1 MIKYALKISVH
12 VKVTTTVYHLLL
24 SSSKRK
30 EFMRASKE
38 QTTASAEISRVSSAS
53 RAITILEEPANQE
66 EAKKWLVMAVVG
78 IGGFMA
84 ALNSASLI
92 IILPTLQSD
101 LNTDLINILWVLLAY
116 TLASAVL
123 LLSVGRLA
131 DLIGNKRIYL
141 LGYLVF
147 GLGSALCALANNVW
161 VLIAA
166 RFIQGI
172 GGALLMAN
180 TSAIITH
187 TFPKRELGRALG
199 IASATFSVGT
209 ALGPIVGGLLT
220 DAINWHWA
228 FWFNVPLAAI
238 GLVLAALYLHSEVGA
253 RQQTQRE
260 GFDWAGAI
268 LLAIS
273 LSALLYFV
281 SLGPL
286 YGWGSA
292 RILGALALSIV
303 TGVCFIWRQLIA
315 QQPLLQLR
323 LFNNRLFTMAN
334 LSAALA
340 SMGMIAVLFLMPFYL
355 EDVLRYTL
363 FQSALLLTPYPATM
377 LIVAPISGWLSDRLG
392 SRTLGTLGMALS
404 ALSLLWMSSLTIHS
418 TYGEVA
424 VRLVL
429 LGLGMGLFQSPN
441 NSAVMS
447 SAPAHQRGVASAVL
461 GTMRNLGT
469 MLGIGITGAV
479 FVSFMPFSAFLQ
491 LALTGETS
499 QSGVDAVISAFRICY
514 WAATFFATLGILTSL
529 SRGSVR
535 HRATEQAA

>member
-1 MIKYALKISVH
+1 
-12 VKVTTTVYHLLL
+12 
-24 SSSKRK
+24 
-30 EFMRASKE
+30 MRASE
-38 QTTASAEISRVSSAS
+38 QDALSPAAAGAAANGSASNQITRTTAEQAQRDETGDLSA
-53 RAITILEEPANQE
+53 N
-66 EAKKWLVMAVVG
+66 KWLVMLVVG
-78 IGGFMA
+78 VGGFMA

-92 IILPTLQSD
+92 IILPTLQKD
-101 LNTDLINILWVLLAY
+101 LNTDLINILWVMLAY
-116 TLASAVL
+116 VLASAVL

-141 LGYLVF
+141 LGYLIF
-147 GLGSALCALANNVW
+147 GLGSLLCALANNVW
-161 VLIAA
+161 LLIAA
-166 RFIQGI
+166 RFVQGI

-199 IASATFSVGT
+199 VSSLAFSVGT
-209 ALGPIVGGLLT
+209 TLGPIVGGILT

-228 FWFNVPLAAI
+228 FWFNVPIAVIGLFLAAR
-238 GLVLAALYLHSEVGA
+238 YLHNEVGA
-253 RQQTQRE
+253 RRQTQRE
-260 GFDWAGAI
+260 RFDWVGAV

-292 RILGALALSIV
+292 RILGTLALSV
-303 TGVCFIWRQLIA
+303 AAAVFFIIRQLNTP
-315 QQPLLQLR
+315 QPLLQLR

-334 LSAALA
+334 LSASLA

-355 EDVLRYTL
+355 EDVLHYTL
-363 FQSALLLTPYPATM
+363 FQSALLLTPYPVTM

-392 SRTLGTLGMALS
+392 SRTLGTIGMALS
-404 ALSLLWMSSLTIHS
+404 AASLLWMSSLTIHS

-424 VRLVL
+424 IRLVL

-447 SAPAHQRGVASAVL
+447 SAPATHRGVASAVL

-479 FVSFMPFSAFLQ
+479 FVSFMPYNAFLQ
-491 LALTGETS
+491 LALNGETT
-499 QSGVDAVISAFRICY
+499 QTGADAVIAAFRICY
-514 WAATFFATLGILTSL
+514 WAATVFAVLGVITSL
-529 SRGSVR
+529 SRGQAR
-535 HRATEQAA
+535 EQIKQPVA

>member
-1 MIKYALKISVH
+1 MRTSEEE
-12 VKVTTTVYHLLL
+12 TL
-24 SSSKRK
+24 SLAGSSD
-30 EFMRASKE
+30 A
-38 QTTASAEISRVSSAS
+38 ASASLSKPGAAIAEGASDPSA
-53 RAITILEEPANQE
+53 R
-66 EAKKWLVMAVVG
+66 KWLIMAVVG
-78 IGGFMA
+78 VGGFMA

-101 LNTDLINILWVLLAY
+101 LHTDLINILWVLLAY

-141 LGYLVF
+141 LGYLIF
-147 GLGSALCALANNVW
+147 GLGSTLCALAPNVGI
-161 VLIAA
+161 LIAA
-166 RFIQGI
+166 RAIQGI

-187 TFPKRELGRALG
+187 TFPKKELGRALG

-209 ALGPIVGGLLT
+209 TLGPIVGGLLT

-228 FWFNVPLAAI
+228 FWFNVPLAVI
-238 GLVLAALYLHSEVGA
+238 GLVMAALYLHSEVGA
-253 RQQTQRE
+253 RTTAHQEQ
-260 GFDWAGAI
+260 FDWVGAV

-273 LSALLYFV
+273 LAALLFFV

-286 YGWGSA
+286 YGWASV
-292 RILGALALSIV
+292 RMLGALTIFIV
-303 TGVCFIWRQLIA
+303 AAVLFVVRQLSA
-315 QQPLLQLR
+315 PQPLLQLR
-323 LFNNRLFTMAN
+323 LFQNRLFTMAN
-334 LSAALA
+334 LSAAFA

-355 EDVLRYTL
+355 EDVLHHSL
-363 FQSALLLTPYPATM
+363 FESAILLTPYPLTM

-392 SRTLGTLGMALS
+392 SRTLGTIGMALS
-404 ALSLLWMSSLTIHS
+404 ALSLLWMSSLTTTS
-418 TYGEVA
+418 TYGDVA
-424 VRLVL
+424 IRLVV

-447 SAPAHQRGVASAVL
+447 SAPSTQRGVASAVL

-479 FVSFMPFSAFLQ
+479 FVSFMPYNAFLQ
-491 LALTGETS
+491 LALNGETS
-499 QSGVDAVISAFRICY
+499 QAGVDAVIAAFRICY
-514 WAATFFATLGILTSL
+514 WAATLFAVLGVITSL
-529 SRGSVR
+529 SRGKVR
-535 HRATEQAA
+535 PQVSSQQAA

>member
-1 MIKYALKISVH
+1 
-12 VKVTTTVYHLLL
+12 
-24 SSSKRK
+24 
-30 EFMRASKE
+30 MR
-38 QTTASAEISRVSSAS
+38 TH
-53 RAITILEEPANQE
+53 QE
-66 EAKKWLVMAVVG
+66 EALASAKSGSAASVNLSKPETTFDESAGDPTARKWLVMAVVG
-78 IGGFMA
+78 VGGFMA

-92 IILPTLQSD
+92 IILPTLQAD
-101 LNTDLINILWVLLAY
+101 LHTDLINILWVMLAY
-116 TLASAVL
+116 VLASAVL

-131 DLIGNKRIYL
+131 DLIGNKRIYV
-141 LGYLVF
+141 LGYLIF
-147 GLGSALCALANNVW
+147 GLGSTLCALAGNVW

-166 RFIQGI
+166 RFVQGI

-209 ALGPIVGGLLT
+209 TLGPIVGGLLT

-228 FWFNVPLAAI
+228 FWFNVPFAAI
-238 GLVLAALYLHSEVGA
+238 GLVLAALYLHSEIGA
-253 RQQTQRE
+253 RQNTGRE
-260 GFDWAGAI
+260 GFDWIGAV

-286 YGWGSA
+286 YGWSSA
-292 RILGALALSIV
+292 RMLGTLAIFLVTAAL
-303 TGVCFIWRQLIA
+303 FIGRQLVA
-315 QQPLLQLR
+315 PAPLLHLR
-323 LFNNRLFTMAN
+323 LFQHRLFTMAN

-355 EDVLRYTL
+355 EDVLHYSL
-363 FQSALLLTPYPATM
+363 FLSAVLLTPYPLTM

-392 SRTLGTLGMALS
+392 SRTLGTIGMALS
-404 ALSLLWMSSLTIHS
+404 ALSLLWMSTLGIHS
-418 TYGEVA
+418 TYGDVA
-424 VRLVL
+424 VRLVV

-447 SAPAHQRGVASAVL
+447 SAPSTRRGIASAVL

-479 FVSFMPFSAFLQ
+479 FVSFMPYNAFLQ
-491 LALTGETS
+491 LALTGETT
-499 QSGVDAVISAFRICY
+499 QSGVDAVIAAFRICY
-514 WAATFFATLGILTSL
+514 WAATLFAVLGIITSL
-529 SRGSVR
+529 SRGKSLPQTA
-535 HRATEQAA
+535 HQAA

>member
-1 MIKYALKISVH
+1 
-12 VKVTTTVYHLLL
+12 
-24 SSSKRK
+24 
-30 EFMRASKE
+30 MRASQEKTSDPNE
-38 QTTASAEISRVSSAS
+38 ISSASGTTASAAVAVPETTTDQVVVR
-53 RAITILEEPANQE
+53 
-66 EAKKWLVMAVVG
+66 KWLVMAVVG
-78 IGGFMA
+78 VGGFMA

-101 LNTDLINILWVLLAY
+101 LHTDLINILWVLLAY
-116 TLASAVL
+116 ILASGVL

-141 LGYLVF
+141 LGYLIF
-147 GLGSALCALANNVW
+147 GLGSTFCALAANVW
-161 VLIAA
+161 ILIAA
-166 RFIQGI
+166 RFIQGV

-187 TFPKRELGRALG
+187 TFPRRELGRALG
-199 IASATFSVGT
+199 VASATFSVGT
-209 ALGPIVGGLLT
+209 TLGPIVGGLLT

-228 FWFNVPLAAI
+228 FWFNVPFAAI
-238 GLVLAALYLHSEVGA
+238 GLGLAARYLHSEVGT
-253 RQQTQRE
+253 RQQAQRE
-260 GFDWAGAI
+260 RFDWAGAV

-292 RILGALALSIV
+292 RILGTLAISIV
-303 TGVCFIWRQLIA
+303 AGACFIWRQLTA
-315 QQPLLQLR
+315 RQPLLHLR

-334 LSAALA
+334 LSASLA

-355 EDVLRYTL
+355 EDVLHYTL
-363 FQSALLLTPYPATM
+363 FQSALLLTPYPLTM

-392 SRTLGTLGMALS
+392 SRTLGTLGMSLS
-404 ALSLLWMSSLTIHS
+404 ALSLLWMSTLTIHS
-418 TYGEVA
+418 TYSDVA
-424 VRLVL
+424 VRLVV

-447 SAPAHQRGVASAVL
+447 SAPANQRGIASAVL

-479 FVSFMPFSAFLQ
+479 FVSFMPYAAFLQ
-491 LALTGETS
+491 LALNGTTS
-499 QSGVDAVISAFRICY
+499 QSGVDAVIAAFRLCY
-514 WAATFFATLGILTSL
+514 WAATFFAVLGTITSL
-529 SRGSVR
+529 SRGTTR
-535 HRATEQAA
+535 HHSAQQAA

>member
-1 MIKYALKISVH
+1 
-12 VKVTTTVYHLLL
+12 
-24 SSSKRK
+24 
-30 EFMRASKE
+30 
-38 QTTASAEISRVSSAS
+38 
-53 RAITILEEPANQE
+53 
-66 EAKKWLVMAVVG
+66 MAVVG

-101 LNTDLINILWVLLAY
+101 LHTDLINILWVLLAY

-147 GLGSALCALANNVW
+147 GVGSALCALANNVW

-424 VRLVL
+424 VRLVV

-447 SAPAHQRGVASAVL
+447 SAPAHQRGIASAVL

-491 LALTGETS
+491 LALTGETT

-514 WAATFFATLGILTSL
+514 WAATFFAVLGIITSL
-529 SRGSVR
+529 SRGRAR
-535 HRATEQAA
+535 HHTSQQTA

>member
-1 MIKYALKISVH
+1 
-12 VKVTTTVYHLLL
+12 
-24 SSSKRK
+24 
-30 EFMRASKE
+30 MRASE
-38 QTTASAEISRVSSAS
+38 QDALSPAVAGAATTGSAGQQSVSTTAEQAQRDETGDLSV
-53 RAITILEEPANQE
+53 N
-66 EAKKWLVMAVVG
+66 KWLVMLVVG
-78 IGGFMA
+78 VGGFMA

-101 LNTDLINILWVLLAY
+101 LHTDLINILWVLLSY

-141 LGYLVF
+141 LGYLIF
-147 GLGSALCALANNVW
+147 GLGSLLCALANNVW

-166 RFIQGI
+166 RFVQGV
-172 GGALLMAN
+172 GGALLMSN

-199 IASATFSVGT
+199 VASLAFSVGT
-209 ALGPIVGGLLT
+209 TLGPIVGGILT

-228 FWFNVPLAAI
+228 FWFNVPIAAI
-238 GLVLAALYLHSEVGA
+238 GLFLAARYLHNEVGA
-253 RQQTQRE
+253 RQQAQRE
-260 GFDWAGAI
+260 RFDWVGAV

-292 RILGALALSIV
+292 RILGALALFVV
-303 TGVCFIWRQLIA
+303 TAALFIIRQLTA
-315 QQPLLQLR
+315 PQPLLQLR

-334 LSAALA
+334 LSASLA

-355 EDVLRYTL
+355 EDVLHYSL
-363 FQSALLLTPYPATM
+363 FDSALLLTPYPVTM

-392 SRTLGTLGMALS
+392 SRTLGTAGMALS
-404 ALSLLWMSSLTIHS
+404 AASLLWMSTLTIHS
-418 TYGEVA
+418 TYGDVA
-424 VRLVL
+424 VRLVV

-447 SAPAHQRGVASAVL
+447 SAPATQRGVASAVL
-461 GTMRNLGT
+461 GTVRNLGT

-479 FVSFMPFSAFLQ
+479 FVSFMPFNAFLQ
-491 LALTGETS
+491 LALNGETT
-499 QSGVDAVISAFRICY
+499 QTGVDAVIAAFRICY
-514 WAATFFATLGILTSL
+514 WAATAFAVLGIITSF
-529 SRGSVR
+529 SRG
-535 HRATEQAA
+535 RARQHTAE

>member
-1 MIKYALKISVH
+1 
-12 VKVTTTVYHLLL
+12 
-24 SSSKRK
+24 
-30 EFMRASKE
+30 MRTSKE
-38 QTTASAEISRVSSAS
+38 GRVSSGEVGKETSLDLNKRDTASAELAGSSS
-53 RAITILEEPANQE
+53 IR
-66 EAKKWLVMAVVG
+66 KWLVMAVVG
-78 IGGFMA
+78 VGGFMA

-101 LNTDLINILWVLLAY
+101 LHTDLINILWVLLAY

-141 LGYLVF
+141 LGYLIF
-147 GLGSALCALANNVW
+147 GLGSAFCALATNVW
-161 VLIAA
+161 ALIAA
-166 RFIQGI
+166 RFVQGV

-209 ALGPIVGGLLT
+209 TLGPIVGGLLT

-238 GLVLAALYLHSEVGA
+238 GFALSTLYLHNEVGA
-253 RQQTQRE
+253 RENAHQER
-260 GFDWAGAI
+260 FDWAGAA
-268 LLAIS
+268 LLAVS
-273 LSALLYFV
+273 LAALLYFV

-286 YGWGSA
+286 YGWWSA
-292 RILGALALSIV
+292 RMLGALALFIV
-303 TGVCFIWRQLIA
+303 TAALFILRQFVA
-315 QQPLLQLR
+315 PQPLLYLR
-323 LFNNRLFTMAN
+323 LFQHRLFTMAN
-334 LSAALA
+334 LSAAFA

-355 EDVLRYTL
+355 EDVLHYSL
-363 FQSALLLTPYPATM
+363 FLSAVLLTPYPVTM

-392 SRTLGTLGMALS
+392 SRTLGTIGMALS

-418 TYGEVA
+418 TYGAVA
-424 VRLVL
+424 VRLVV

-447 SAPAHQRGVASAVL
+447 SAPATHRGIASAVL

-479 FVSFMPFSAFLQ
+479 FVSFMPFNAFLQ
-491 LALTGETS
+491 LALTGETT
-499 QSGVDAVISAFRICY
+499 QSGVDAVIAAFRICY
-514 WAATFFATLGILTSL
+514 WAAALFAVLGVITSL
-529 SRGSVR
+529 SRGKPR
-535 HRATEQAA
+535 PQTAQQAT

>member
-1 MIKYALKISVH
+1 MRASEEETVSPGQHSEPTSISVH
-12 VKVTTTVYHLLL
+12 QPENGLDGLAGDPSV
-24 SSSKRK
+24 
-30 EFMRASKE
+30 
-38 QTTASAEISRVSSAS
+38 
-53 RAITILEEPANQE
+53 
-66 EAKKWLVMAVVG
+66 KKWLVMAVVG
-78 IGGFMA
+78 VGGFMA

-101 LNTDLINILWVLLAY
+101 LHTDLINILWVLLAY

-141 LGYLVF
+141 LGYLIF
-147 GLGSALCALANNVW
+147 GLGSTLCALAPNVW
-161 VLIAA
+161 VLIGA
-166 RFIQGI
+166 RFVQGI

-187 TFPKRELGRALG
+187 TFPKKELGRALG
-199 IASATFSVGT
+199 VASATFSVGT
-209 ALGPIVGGLLT
+209 TLGPIVGGLLT

-228 FWFNVPLAAI
+228 FWFNVPIAAV
-238 GLVLAALYLHSEVGA
+238 GLVLAALYLHNEVGA
-253 RQQTQRE
+253 RQHSGHER
-260 GFDWAGAI
+260 FDWIGAA
-268 LLAIS
+268 LLAAS

-286 YGWGSA
+286 YGWGSP
-292 RILGALALSIV
+292 RMLGALAIFLV
-303 TGVCFIWRQLIA
+303 TAALFILRQLTA
-315 QQPLLQLR
+315 PQPLLHLR
-323 LFNNRLFTMAN
+323 LFQNRLFTMAN

-355 EDVLRYTL
+355 EDVLHYTL
-363 FQSALLLTPYPATM
+363 FQSAILLTPYPLTM

-392 SRTLGTLGMALS
+392 SRTLGTIGMALS
-404 ALSLLWMSSLTIHS
+404 ALSLFWMSTLTIHS
-418 TYGEVA
+418 TYADVA
-424 VRLVL
+424 IRLVV

-447 SAPAHQRGVASAVL
+447 SAPATRRGVASAVL

-479 FVSFMPFSAFLQ
+479 FVSFMPYNAFLQ
-491 LALTGETS
+491 LALTGETT
-499 QSGVDAVISAFRICY
+499 QSGVDAVIAAFRICY
-514 WAATFFATLGILTSL
+514 WAATLFALLGVITSL
-529 SRGSVR
+529 SRGKA
-535 HRATEQAA
+535 HHQATQQAA

>member
-1 MIKYALKISVH
+1 
-12 VKVTTTVYHLLL
+12 
-24 SSSKRK
+24 
-30 EFMRASKE
+30 MRTSEEETFSPAGSGE
-38 QTTASAEISRVSSAS
+38 ATSAS
-53 RAITILEEPANQE
+53 LSKPGAAIAEGASDPSAR
-66 EAKKWLVMAVVG
+66 KWLIMAVVG
-78 IGGFMA
+78 VGGFMA

-101 LNTDLINILWVLLAY
+101 LHTPDLVPILWVLLAY

-131 DLIGNKRIYL
+131 DLIGNKRIYV
-141 LGYLVF
+141 LGYLIF
-147 GLGSALCALANNVW
+147 GIGSTFCALADNVW
-161 VLIAA
+161 VLVAA
-166 RFIQGI
+166 RAVQGV

-187 TFPKRELGRALG
+187 TFPKKELGRALG

-209 ALGPIVGGLLT
+209 TLGPIVGGLLT

-238 GLVLAALYLHSEVGA
+238 GLVLATLFLHSEVGA
-253 RQQTQRE
+253 RTNAQHEQ
-260 GFDWAGAI
+260 FDWVGAV

-273 LSALLYFV
+273 LAALLFFV

-286 YGWGSA
+286 YGWASV
-292 RILGALALSIV
+292 RMLGALAIFIV
-303 TGVCFIWRQLIA
+303 AAVLFVVRQLSA
-315 QQPLLQLR
+315 PQPLLQLR
-323 LFNNRLFTMAN
+323 LFKNRLFTMAN
-334 LSAALA
+334 LSAAFA

-355 EDVLRYTL
+355 EDVLHHTL
-363 FQSALLLTPYPATM
+363 FESAILLTPYPLTM

-392 SRTLGTLGMALS
+392 SRTLGTIGMALS
-404 ALSLLWMSSLTIHS
+404 ALSLLWMSSLTTHS
-418 TYGEVA
+418 TYSDVA
-424 VRLVL
+424 IRLVV

-447 SAPAHQRGVASAVL
+447 SAPSTQRGVASAVL

-479 FVSFMPFSAFLQ
+479 FVSFMPYNAFLQ
-491 LALTGETS
+491 LALNGETS
-499 QSGVDAVISAFRICY
+499 QTGVDSVIAAFRICY
-514 WAATFFATLGILTSL
+514 WAATLFAVLGVITSL
-529 SRGSVR
+529 SRGKARPQASQ
-535 HRATEQAA
+535 QAA

>member
-1 MIKYALKISVH
+1 MSIGEQEAVVQASTRTAPA
-12 VKVTTTVYHLLL
+12 TTSEENDGDPTV
-24 SSSKRK
+24 
-30 EFMRASKE
+30 
-38 QTTASAEISRVSSAS
+38 
-53 RAITILEEPANQE
+53 N
-66 EAKKWLVMAVVG
+66 KWLVMLVVG
-78 IGGFMA
+78 VGGLMA

-101 LNTDLINILWVLLAY
+101 LHTDLINILWVLLSY

-141 LGYLVF
+141 LGYLIF
-147 GLGSALCALANNVW
+147 GLGSLLCALATNVW

-166 RFIQGI
+166 RFVQGV
-172 GGALLMAN
+172 GGALLISN

-199 IASATFSVGT
+199 ISSLAFSVGT
-209 ALGPIVGGLLT
+209 TLGPIVGGVLT
-220 DAINWHWA
+220 DAFNWHWA
-228 FWFNVPLAAI
+228 FWFNVPIAAI
-238 GLVLAALYLHSEVGA
+238 GLLLAVRFLHNEVGA
-253 RQQTQRE
+253 RRRPASAGRQ
-260 GFDWAGAI
+260 FDWIGAA

-292 RILGALALSIV
+292 IILGALALFLAAG
-303 TGVCFIWRQLIA
+303 TLFIIRQLRTP
-315 QQPLLQLR
+315 QPLLQLR

-334 LSAALA
+334 LSASLA

-355 EDVLRYTL
+355 EDVLHYSL
-363 FQSALLLTPYPATM
+363 FLSAVLLTPYPATM

-404 ALSLLWMSSLTIHS
+404 ALSLLWMSTLTIHS
-418 TYGEVA
+418 TYSEVA
-424 VRLVL
+424 IRLVV

-441 NSAVMS
+441 TSAVMS
-447 SAPAHQRGVASAVL
+447 SAPASQRGVASAVL

-479 FVSFMPFSAFLQ
+479 FVSFMPFNAFLQ
-491 LALTGETS
+491 LALTGATT
-499 QSGVDAVISAFRICY
+499 QSGVDAVISAFRLCY
-514 WAATFFATLGILTSL
+514 WAATLFAVLGVITSF
-529 SRGSVR
+529 SRGQSR
-535 HRATEQAA
+535 RPAAQIPS

>member
-1 MIKYALKISVH
+1 
-12 VKVTTTVYHLLL
+12 
-24 SSSKRK
+24 
-30 EFMRASKE
+30 MRASE
-38 QTTASAEISRVSSAS
+38 QDALSPAVAGAAATGSAGNQLISITAEQAQRDETGDLSV
-53 RAITILEEPANQE
+53 N
-66 EAKKWLVMAVVG
+66 KWLVMLVVG
-78 IGGFMA
+78 VGGFMA

-101 LNTDLINILWVLLAY
+101 LHTDLINILWVLLSY

-141 LGYLVF
+141 LGYLIF
-147 GLGSALCALANNVW
+147 GLGSLLCALANNVW

-166 RFIQGI
+166 RFVQGV

-187 TFPKRELGRALG
+187 TFPRRELGRALG
-199 IASATFSVGT
+199 VASLAFSVGT
-209 ALGPIVGGLLT
+209 TLGPIVGGILT
-220 DAINWHWA
+220 DKINWHWA
-228 FWFNVPLAAI
+228 FWFNVPIAAVGLLLAARY
-238 GLVLAALYLHSEVGA
+238 LYNEVGA
-253 RQQTQRE
+253 RSQTARE
-260 GFDWAGAI
+260 RFDWAGAI
-268 LLAIS
+268 LLAVS

-292 RILGALALSIV
+292 RILGALVLSIV
-303 TGVCFIWRQLIA
+303 AAALFIYSQLRVA
-315 QQPLLQLR
+315 QPLLQLR

-334 LSAALA
+334 LSASLA

-355 EDVLRYTL
+355 EDVLHYSL
-363 FQSALLLTPYPATM
+363 FLSAVLLTPYPVTM
-377 LIVAPISGWLSDRLG
+377 LIIAPISGWLSDRFG
-392 SRTLGTLGMALS
+392 SRTLGTIGMALA
-404 ALSLLWMSSLTIHS
+404 ALSLLWMSTLTIHS
-418 TYGEVA
+418 SYGEVA
-424 VRLVL
+424 VRLVV

-447 SAPAHQRGVASAVL
+447 AAPANARGVASAVL

-479 FVSFMPFSAFLQ
+479 FVSFMPFNAFLQ

-499 QSGVDAVISAFRICY
+499 QSGVDAVIAAFRICY
-514 WAATFFATLGILTSL
+514 WAATFFATLGIITSL
-529 SRGSVR
+529 SRG
-535 HRATEQAA
+535 RAHPQREAQAA

>member
-1 MIKYALKISVH
+1 
-12 VKVTTTVYHLLL
+12 
-24 SSSKRK
+24 
-30 EFMRASKE
+30 
-38 QTTASAEISRVSSAS
+38 
-53 RAITILEEPANQE
+53 
-66 EAKKWLVMAVVG
+66 MAVVG
-78 IGGFMA
+78 VGGFMA

-101 LNTDLINILWVLLAY
+101 LHTDLINILWVMLAY
-116 TLASAVL
+116 VLASAVL

-141 LGYLVF
+141 LGYLIF
-147 GLGSALCALANNVW
+147 GLGSMFCALANNVW
-161 VLIAA
+161 VLIAS
-166 RFIQGI
+166 RFVQGI

-187 TFPKRELGRALG
+187 TFPRRELGRALG
-199 IASATFSVGT
+199 VASATFSVGT
-209 ALGPIVGGLLT
+209 TLGPIVGGLLT

-238 GLVLAALYLHSEVGA
+238 GLALAALYLHSEVGA
-253 RQQTQRE
+253 RQHAQRE
-260 GFDWAGAI
+260 RFDWTGAV

-273 LSALLYFV
+273 LAALLYFV

-286 YGWGSA
+286 YGWGSL
-292 RILGALALSIV
+292 RMLGALALFIV
-303 TGVCFIWRQLIA
+303 TAALFIMRQLIA
-315 QQPLLQLR
+315 PQPLLQLR
-323 LFNNRLFTMAN
+323 LFKTRLFTMAN

-355 EDVLRYTL
+355 EDVLHYSL
-363 FQSALLLTPYPATM
+363 FLSAVLLTPYPVTM
-377 LIVAPISGWLSDRLG
+377 LVVAPISGWLSDRLG
-392 SRTLGTLGMALS
+392 SRALGTIGMAVS

-418 TYGEVA
+418 TYGDVA
-424 VRLVL
+424 VRLVV

-447 SAPAHQRGVASAVL
+447 SAPATHRGIASAVL

-479 FVSFMPFSAFLQ
+479 FVSFMPFNAFLQ
-491 LALTGETS
+491 LALTGETT
-499 QSGVDAVISAFRICY
+499 QSGVDAVIAAFRICY
-514 WAATFFATLGILTSL
+514 WAATLFAVLGVITSL
-529 SRGSVR
+529 SRGKARPSS
-535 HRATEQAA
+535 AQAA

>member
-1 MIKYALKISVH
+1 MHTSQEKTLSVGQASH
-12 VKVTTTVYHLLL
+12 AASVSL
-24 SSSKRK
+24 SKQDTGSSDL
-30 EFMRASKE
+30 AGDPS
-38 QTTASAEISRVSSAS
+38 I
-53 RAITILEEPANQE
+53 
-66 EAKKWLVMAVVG
+66 KKWLVMAVVG
-78 IGGFMA
+78 VGGFMA

-101 LNTDLINILWVLLAY
+101 LHTDLINILWVLLAY

-141 LGYLVF
+141 LGYLIF
-147 GLGSALCALANNVW
+147 GLGSTFCALATNVW

-166 RFIQGI
+166 RFVQGI

-187 TFPKRELGRALG
+187 TFPKKELGRALG
-199 IASATFSVGT
+199 VASATFSVGT
-209 ALGPIVGGLLT
+209 TLGPIVGGLLT

-253 RQQTQRE
+253 RQSVRQER
-260 GFDWAGAI
+260 FDWIGAV
-268 LLAIS
+268 LLAAS

-292 RILGALALSIV
+292 RMLGTLALFIV
-303 TGVCFIWRQLIA
+303 TAALFITRQFA
-315 QQPLLQLR
+315 APQPLLQLR
-323 LFNNRLFTMAN
+323 LFQNRLFTMAN

-355 EDVLRYTL
+355 EDVLHYSL
-363 FQSALLLTPYPATM
+363 FLSAVLLTPYPVTM

-392 SRTLGTLGMALS
+392 SRTLGTIGMALS
-404 ALSLLWMSSLTIHS
+404 ALSLLWMSSLTNHS
-418 TYGEVA
+418 SYGDVA
-424 VRLVL
+424 VRLVV
-429 LGLGMGLFQSPN
+429 LGMGMGLFQSPN

-447 SAPAHQRGVASAVL
+447 SAPSTRRGIASAVL

-479 FVSFMPFSAFLQ
+479 FVSFMPYNAFLQ

-499 QSGVDAVISAFRICY
+499 QSGVDAVIAAFRICY
-514 WAATFFATLGILTSL
+514 WAATLFAMLGIITSL
-529 SRGSVR
+529 SRGKARNVTG
-535 HRATEQAA
+535 HQAA

>member
-1 MIKYALKISVH
+1 MR
-12 VKVTTTVYHLLL
+12 TREEETV
-24 SSSKRK
+24 SS
-30 EFMRASKE
+30 E
-38 QTTASAEISRVSSAS
+38 QTSGAASISLSTPDARLDAGAGDPSA
-53 RAITILEEPANQE
+53 R
-66 EAKKWLVMAVVG
+66 KWLVMAVVG
-78 IGGFMA
+78 VGGFMA

-131 DLIGNKRIYL
+131 DLIGNKRIYV

-147 GLGSALCALANNVW
+147 GLGSTLCALANNVW
-161 VLIAA
+161 ILIAA
-166 RFIQGI
+166 RFVQGI

-209 ALGPIVGGLLT
+209 TLGPIVGGLLT

-253 RQQTQRE
+253 RQTTHQER
-260 GFDWAGAI
+260 FDWIGAV
-268 LLAIS
+268 LLAVS

-286 YGWGSA
+286 YGWGA
-292 RILGALALSIV
+292 PRMLGTLVIFLVTAAL
-303 TGVCFIWRQLIA
+303 FIMRQLA
-315 QQPLLQLR
+315 APQPLLQLR
-323 LFNNRLFTMAN
+323 LFQNRLFTMAN

-355 EDVLRYTL
+355 EDVLHYSL
-363 FQSALLLTPYPATM
+363 FLSAVLLTPYPLTM
-377 LIVAPISGWLSDRLG
+377 LIVAPVSGWLSDRLG
-392 SRTLGTLGMALS
+392 SRTLGTIGMALS
-404 ALSLLWMSSLTIHS
+404 ALSLLWMSTLTIHS
-418 TYGEVA
+418 TYGDVA
-424 VRLVL
+424 IRLVV

-447 SAPAHQRGVASAVL
+447 SAPPTRRGIASAVL

-479 FVSFMPFSAFLQ
+479 FVSFMPFNAFLQ
-491 LALTGETS
+491 LALTGETT
-499 QSGVDAVISAFRICY
+499 QSGVDAVIAAFRICY
-514 WAATFFATLGILTSL
+514 WAATLFAVLGVITSL
-529 SRGSVR
+529 SRGNARPHSARQVG
-535 HRATEQAA
+535 

>member
-1 MIKYALKISVH
+1 
-12 VKVTTTVYHLLL
+12 
-24 SSSKRK
+24 
-30 EFMRASKE
+30 MRAGEQEAHTSEGITLTDTAGEIQQASAAEARFE
-38 QTTASAEISRVSSAS
+38 QTDEIGGDPSV
-53 RAITILEEPANQE
+53 N
-66 EAKKWLVMAVVG
+66 KWLVMLVVG
-78 IGGFMA
+78 VGGLMA

-101 LNTDLINILWVLLAY
+101 LHTDLINILWVLLSY

-147 GLGSALCALANNVW
+147 GLGSLLCALATNVW

-166 RFIQGI
+166 RFVQGI
-172 GGALLMAN
+172 GGALLISN

-187 TFPKRELGRALG
+187 TFPRRELGRALG
-199 IASATFSVGT
+199 VASLAFSVGT
-209 ALGPIVGGLLT
+209 TLGPVVGGVLT
-220 DAINWHWA
+220 DAFNWHWA

-238 GLVLAALYLHSEVGA
+238 GLFLAARYLHNEVGA
-253 RQQTQRE
+253 RKPTPAVPAGGAAGER
-260 GFDWAGAI
+260 FDWIGAV
-268 LLAIS
+268 LLAVS

-286 YGWGSA
+286 YGWSSA
-292 RILGALALSIV
+292 RILGALALSLV
-303 TGVCFIWRQLIA
+303 TAALFIIRQLMTP
-315 QQPLLQLR
+315 QPLLQLR

-334 LSAALA
+334 LSASLA

-355 EDVLRYTL
+355 EDVLRYSL
-363 FQSALLLTPYPATM
+363 FLSAVLLTPYPVTM

-404 ALSLLWMSSLTIHS
+404 ALSLAWMSTLTIHS
-418 TYGEVA
+418 SYSDVA
-424 VRLVL
+424 IRLVL

-447 SAPAHQRGVASAVL
+447 SAPASQRGVASALL

-479 FVSFMPFSAFLQ
+479 FVSFMPFNAFLQ
-491 LALTGETS
+491 LALTGETT
-499 QSGVDAVISAFRICY
+499 QSGVEAVIAAFRICY
-514 WAATFFATLGILTSL
+514 WAATLFAVLGVITSL
-529 SRGSVR
+529 SRGQSR
-535 HRATEQAA
+535 QRLTT

>member
-1 MIKYALKISVH
+1 
-12 VKVTTTVYHLLL
+12 
-24 SSSKRK
+24 
-30 EFMRASKE
+30 MRAGE
-38 QTTASAEISRVSSAS
+38 QEAHSSEGITLADTLHPNEINQASAA
-53 RAITILEEPANQE
+53 
-66 EAKKWLVMAVVG
+66 EARFEKSDETGGDPSVNKWLVMLVVG
-78 IGGFMA
+78 VGGFMA

-92 IILPTLQSD
+92 IILPTLQHD
-101 LNTDLINILWVLLAY
+101 LNTDLINILWVLLSY

-123 LLSVGRLA
+123 LLSIGRLA

-147 GLGSALCALANNVW
+147 GLGSLLCALATNVW

-166 RFIQGI
+166 RFVQGI
-172 GGALLMAN
+172 GGALLISN

-199 IASATFSVGT
+199 VSSLAFSVGT
-209 ALGPIVGGLLT
+209 TLGPIVGGILT

-228 FWFNVPLAAI
+228 FWFNVPIAAI
-238 GLVLAALYLHSEVGA
+238 GLFLAARYLHNEVGA
-253 RQQTQRE
+253 RKPAPAGETPALQAPTLAGTVAGAAGER
-260 GFDWAGAI
+260 FDWIGAI
-268 LLAIS
+268 MLAVS

-292 RILGALALSIV
+292 RMLGALALTIV
-303 TGVCFIWRQLIA
+303 AAILFIIRQLMTP
-315 QQPLLQLR
+315 QPLLQLR
-323 LFNNRLFTMAN
+323 LFKNRLFTMAN
-334 LSAALA
+334 LSASLA

-355 EDVLRYTL
+355 EDVLRYSL
-363 FQSALLLTPYPATM
+363 FLSAVLLTPYPVTM

-418 TYGEVA
+418 TYGDVA
-424 VRLVL
+424 IRLVL

-447 SAPAHQRGVASAVL
+447 SAPATHRGVASAVL

-479 FVSFMPFSAFLQ
+479 FVSFMPYNAFLQ
-491 LALTGETS
+491 LALTGETT
-499 QSGVDAVISAFRICY
+499 QSGVDAVIAAFRICY
-514 WAATFFATLGILTSL
+514 WAATLFAVLGVITSL
-529 SRGSVR
+529 SRGQSRQSSV
-535 HRATEQAA
+535 QVQS

>member
-1 MIKYALKISVH
+1 
-12 VKVTTTVYHLLL
+12 
-24 SSSKRK
+24 
-30 EFMRASKE
+30 MRASEEETVSPE
-38 QTTASAEISRVSSAS
+38 QSSGAASISLGNQDARSAS
-53 RAITILEEPANQE
+53 LAGDPSV
-66 EAKKWLVMAVVG
+66 KKWLVMAVVG
-78 IGGFMA
+78 VGGFMA

-92 IILPTLQSD
+92 IILPTLQQA

-141 LGYLVF
+141 LGYLIF
-147 GLGSALCALANNVW
+147 GLGSTFCALAPNVW

-166 RFIQGI
+166 RFIQGV

-187 TFPKRELGRALG
+187 TFPKKELGRALG
-199 IASATFSVGT
+199 VASATFSVGT
-209 ALGPIVGGLLT
+209 TLGPIVGGLLT

-228 FWFNVPLAAI
+228 FWFNVPIAAV
-238 GLVLAALYLHSEVGA
+238 GLVLAVLYLHNEVGA
-253 RQQTQRE
+253 RQHSGQER
-260 GFDWAGAI
+260 FDWIGAV
-268 LLAIS
+268 LLAVS

-292 RILGALALSIV
+292 RMLGTLAIFIV
-303 TGVCFIWRQLIA
+303 TAALFILRQLRA
-315 QQPLLQLR
+315 PQPLLQLR
-323 LFNNRLFTMAN
+323 LFQNRLFTMAN
-334 LSAALA
+334 LSAAFA

-355 EDVLRYTL
+355 EDVLHYSL
-363 FQSALLLTPYPATM
+363 FQSAILLTPYPLTM

-404 ALSLLWMSSLTIHS
+404 ALSLLWMSTLTSHS
-418 TYGEVA
+418 TYGDVA
-424 VRLVL
+424 IRLVV

-447 SAPAHQRGVASAVL
+447 SAPASQRGVASAVL

-479 FVSFMPFSAFLQ
+479 FVSFMPYYAFLQ
-491 LALTGETS
+491 LALTGETT
-499 QSGVDAVISAFRICY
+499 QSGVDAVIAAFRLCY
-514 WAATFFATLGILTSL
+514 WAATLFAVLGVITSL
-529 SRGSVR
+529 SRGKARPQTVR
-535 HRATEQAA
+535 QSA

>member
-1 MIKYALKISVH
+1 MRTSEEETISPARNSGV
-12 VKVTTTVYHLLL
+12 
-24 SSSKRK
+24 
-30 EFMRASKE
+30 AS
-38 QTTASAEISRVSSAS
+38 ISRPNAASEAAQEAGDPSA
-53 RAITILEEPANQE
+53 R
-66 EAKKWLVMAVVG
+66 KWLVMAVVG
-78 IGGFMA
+78 VGGFMA

-101 LNTDLINILWVLLAY
+101 LHTDLINILWVMLAY
-116 TLASAVL
+116 VLASAVF

-147 GLGSALCALANNVW
+147 GLGSTLCALATNVW

-166 RFIQGI
+166 RFVQGI

-187 TFPKRELGRALG
+187 TFPKKELGRALG
-199 IASATFSVGT
+199 VASATFSVGT
-209 ALGPIVGGLLT
+209 TLGPIVGGVLT

-228 FWFNVPLAAI
+228 FWFNVPLAVI
-238 GLVLAALYLHSEVGA
+238 GLVLAALYLHNEVGT
-253 RQQTQRE
+253 RQTAQRE
-260 GFDWAGAI
+260 QFDWIGAV

-292 RILGALALSIV
+292 RMLGALALFIV
-303 TGVCFIWRQLIA
+303 TAALFTWRQFVA
-315 QQPLLQLR
+315 PQPLLQLR
-323 LFNNRLFTMAN
+323 LFKHRLFTMAN
-334 LSAALA
+334 LSAAFA

-355 EDVLRYTL
+355 EDVLHYSL
-363 FQSALLLTPYPATM
+363 FLSAVLLTPYPVTM

-392 SRTLGTLGMALS
+392 SRTLGTIGMALS

-424 VRLVL
+424 IRLVL

-447 SAPAHQRGVASAVL
+447 SAPATHRGVASAVL

-479 FVSFMPFSAFLQ
+479 FVSFMPFNAFLQ
-491 LALTGETS
+491 LALNGETS
-499 QSGVDAVISAFRICY
+499 QAGVDAVIAAFRICY
-514 WAATFFATLGILTSL
+514 WAATLFAVLGVITSL
-529 SRGSVR
+529 SRGKARPQIVQ
-535 HRATEQAA
+535 HHA

>member
-1 MIKYALKISVH
+1 MRTSQEKTLSVRQAS
-12 VKVTTTVYHLLL
+12 LDASIGL
-24 SSSKRK
+24 SKQDTEGS
-30 EFMRASKE
+30 ELAGDP
-38 QTTASAEISRVSSAS
+38 SAR
-53 RAITILEEPANQE
+53 
-66 EAKKWLVMAVVG
+66 KWLVMAVVG
-78 IGGFMA
+78 VGGFMA

-101 LNTDLINILWVLLAY
+101 LHTDLINILWVMLAY
-116 TLASAVL
+116 VLASAVL

-141 LGYLVF
+141 LGYLIF
-147 GLGSALCALANNVW
+147 GLGSTLCALATNVW
-161 VLIAA
+161 VLVAA
-166 RFIQGI
+166 RFVQGI

-187 TFPKRELGRALG
+187 TFPKKELGRALG
-199 IASATFSVGT
+199 VASATFSVGT
-209 ALGPIVGGLLT
+209 TLGPIVGGVLT

-238 GLVLAALYLHSEVGA
+238 GLVLAALFLHSEVGA
-253 RQQTQRE
+253 RQSVQRE
-260 GFDWAGAI
+260 QFDWIGAV

-286 YGWGSA
+286 YGWGST
-292 RILGALALSIV
+292 RMLGMLALFIV
-303 TGVCFIWRQLIA
+303 TAALFIMRQLA
-315 QQPLLQLR
+315 APQPLLHLR
-323 LFNNRLFTMAN
+323 LFQNRLFTMAN

-355 EDVLRYTL
+355 EDVLHYSL
-363 FQSALLLTPYPATM
+363 FLSAVLLTPYPVTM

-392 SRTLGTLGMALS
+392 SRTLGTIGMALS

-418 TYGEVA
+418 SYGDVA
-424 VRLVL
+424 VRLVV

-447 SAPAHQRGVASAVL
+447 SAPSTRRGIASAVL

-479 FVSFMPFSAFLQ
+479 FVSFMPYNAFLQ

-499 QSGVDAVISAFRICY
+499 QSGVDAVIAAFRLCY
-514 WAATFFATLGILTSL
+514 WAATLFAVLGIITSL
-529 SRGSVR
+529 SRGKARNVTS
-535 HRATEQAA
+535 HQAA